1 MPVTIDIRRFGNDL
15 FYFSLLFMALTL
27 PFANAANNVVYGCL
41 MISWVLGLSWDYFK
55 MEKWMRLHLLLFVS
69 LYFLCLIGMLYTSD
83 ITKGMARLEAKL
95 AILIFPVLLGFG
107 PRIDRQRYITVLKGF
122 VFSCLMA
129 ILVSMGYAFHRLFFF
144 RDSFGRS
151 KNWNQY
157 TFNGIMDSSDL
168 NWDYLS
174 YSEFCSFIDLPP
186 AYFSLYL
193 GFSALIVFTFLL
205 FNWKI
210 WTNYNK
216 SWAIALI
223 FFFILFIIQLS
234 TRGVIIAFILSFYF
248 YIFYSFSSRKMYK
261 TLIITF
267 VTLNAFL
274 ISAVYLSPVT
284 KYRIT
289 EALTTIDLSIGGET
303 EITNAVNMRVVNW
316 RCSIEIIIDNLLF
329 GVGTGDDKIYL
340 NQCYL
345 NYNMG
350 INNPYLNSHNDFLQT
365 GVNFGLIGMFLF
377 GLVLVIPLIVAVRK
391 KHHLYVIFLIL
402 FTLSCLTVSLLNG
415 QKGTIFYGFFN
426 SLLVFQYYRTTKE
439 KNFG

>member
-1 MPVTIDIRRFGNDL
+1 
-15 FYFSLLFMALTL
+15 
-27 PFANAANNVVYGCL
+27 
-41 MISWVLGLSWDYFK
+41 
-55 MEKWMRLHLLLFVS
+55 
-69 LYFLCLIGMLYTSD
+69 
-83 ITKGMARLEAKL
+83 
-95 AILIFPVLLGFG
+95 
-107 PRIDRQRYITVLKGF
+107 
-122 VFSCLMA
+122 
-129 ILVSMGYAFHRLFFF
+129 
-144 RDSFGRS
+144 
-151 KNWNQY
+151 
-157 TFNGIMDSSDL
+157 MDSSDL

-274 ISAVYLSPVT
+274 ISTVYLSPVT
-284 KYRIT
+284 KIRIT
-289 EALTTIDLSIGGET
+289 EALTTIDPSIGGET

-377 GLVLVIPLIVAVRK
+377 GLVLFIPLIVAVRK